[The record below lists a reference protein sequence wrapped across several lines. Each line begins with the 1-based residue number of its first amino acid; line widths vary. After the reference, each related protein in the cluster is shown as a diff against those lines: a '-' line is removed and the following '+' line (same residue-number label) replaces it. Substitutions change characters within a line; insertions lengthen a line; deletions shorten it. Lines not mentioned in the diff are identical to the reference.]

1 MCVGEV
7 RSSPEKWA
15 ENCYYGLFPLLSQSP
30 SSSILSFSLS
40 VACVMLG
47 GVFLGPAC
55 EPTVGLSIMFF
66 RVDMHQQPPHP
77 PAPRK
82 SSSPNFT
89 KISSPNSS
97 WVVIS
102 SIYY

>member
-1 MCVGEV
+1 M

-15 ENCYYGLFPLLSQSP
+15 ENCYYGMFPLLSQSP
-30 SSSILSFSLS
+30 SYSILSFSLS
-40 VACVMLG
+40 MACVMLG

-55 EPTVGLSIMFF
+55 EPLVGLSSKFF
-66 RVDMHQQPPHP
+66 RVDMHQQTPPP
-77 PAPRK
+77 P
-82 SSSPNFT
+82 T
-89 KISSPNSS
+89 KAHLIILQRFPVPS